1 MRKVT
6 RTLQIETPVGP
17 VSITATAEA
26 IVSLHFGRRV
36 PVGSQLLAHGPE
48 LSERAGSEQTADRE
62 PELLKGTGS
71 ELSIGHEPEL
81 LKGTGSEL
89 SIGHE
94 PELLKGTGSDLSIG
108 REPELSEGT
117 GLEQPAEAASEPEK
131 STQESTTPEER
142 ACRLLWLA
150 AVELG
155 EYFAGRRRDFTLP
168 LAPRGT
174 EFQQRVWSEL
184 RRIPCGETRTYGE
197 IARAIGQ
204 PRACRAVGMANN
216 RNPIAILIPCHRV
229 IGRDGSLTGYAAGL
243 NVKRQLLELER
254 R

>member
-1 MRKVT
+1 MT

-26 IVSLHFGRRV
+26 IVSLYFGRRV

-48 LSERAGSEQTADRE
+48 LSERAGSE
-62 PELLKGTGS
+62 
-71 ELSIGHEPEL
+71 
-81 LKGTGSEL
+81 
-89 SIGHE
+89 
-94 PELLKGTGSDLSIG
+94 LSIG
-108 REPELSEGT
+108 REPELLKGAGSEQIAGREPELSEEA
-117 GLEQPAEAASEPEK
+117 GLEQPAEAASEPKK

-142 ACRLLWLA
+142 ACRLLWQA
-150 AVELG
+150 AAELG
-155 EYFAGRRRDFTLP
+155 EYFAGRRRNFTLP

-243 NVKRQLLELER
+243 TVKRQLLELER

>member
-1 MRKVT
+1 MREVT

-26 IVSLHFGRRV
+26 IVSLYFGRRV

-48 LSERAGSEQTADRE
+48 LSERAGSE
-62 PELLKGTGS
+62 
-71 ELSIGHEPEL
+71 
-81 LKGTGSEL
+81 
-89 SIGHE
+89 
-94 PELLKGTGSDLSIG
+94 LSIG
-108 REPELSEGT
+108 REPELLKGAGSEQIAGREPELSEEA
-117 GLEQPAEAASEPEK
+117 GLEQPAEAASEPKK

-142 ACRLLWLA
+142 ACRLLWQA
-150 AVELG
+150 AAELG

>member
-1 MRKVT
+1 MREVT

-36 PVGSQLLAHGPE
+36 PVGSQLLA
-48 LSERAGSEQTADRE
+48 L
-62 PELLKGTGS
+62 
-71 ELSIGHEPEL
+71 
-81 LKGTGSEL
+81 
-89 SIGHE
+89 
-94 PELLKGTGSDLSIG
+94 
-108 REPELSEGT
+108 EPELSEEA
-117 GLEQPAEAASEPEK
+117 GLKQPAEAASGPEK
-131 STQESTTPEER
+131 STQESTTPEET
-142 ACRLLWLA
+142 ACRLLWQA
-150 AVELG
+150 AAELG
-155 EYFAGRRRDFTLP
+155 EYFAGRRRNFTLP

-184 RRIPCGETRTYGE
+184 RRIPSGETRTYGE

-229 IGRDGSLTGYAAGL
+229 IGRDGLLTGYAAGL
-243 NVKRQLLELER
+243 TVKQQLLELER

>member
-1 MRKVT
+1 MREVT

-36 PVGSQLLAHGPE
+36 PVGSQLLALGPK
-48 LSERAGSEQTADRE
+48 LSERAGSE
-62 PELLKGTGS
+62 
-71 ELSIGHEPEL
+71 
-81 LKGTGSEL
+81 
-89 SIGHE
+89 
-94 PELLKGTGSDLSIG
+94 LSIG
-108 REPELSEGT
+108 REPELSEEA
-117 GLEQPAEAASEPEK
+117 GLEQTAEAASEPER

-142 ACRLLWLA
+142 ACRLLWQA
-150 AVELG
+150 AAELG
-155 EYFAGRRRDFTLP
+155 EYFAGRRRNFTLP

-174 EFQQRVWSEL
+174 EFQLRVWSEL

-243 NVKRQLLELER
+243 SVKRQLLELER

>member
-1 MRKVT
+1 MK
-6 RTLQIETPVGP
+6 G
-17 VSITATAEA
+17 
-26 IVSLHFGRRV
+26 
-36 PVGSQLLAHGPE
+36 
-48 LSERAGSEQTADRE
+48 AGSEQIA
-62 PELLKGTGS
+62 
-71 ELSIGHEPEL
+71 
-81 LKGTGSEL
+81 
-89 SIGHE
+89 
-94 PELLKGTGSDLSIG
+94 G
-108 REPELSEGT
+108 REPELSEEA
-117 GLEQPAEAASEPEK
+117 GLEQPAEAASEPKK

-142 ACRLLWLA
+142 ACRLLWQA
-150 AVELG
+150 AAELG
-155 EYFAGRRRDFTLP
+155 EYFAGRRRNFTLP

-243 NVKRQLLELER
+243 TVKRQLLELER

>member
-1 MRKVT
+1 MT

-26 IVSLHFGRRV
+26 IVSLYFGRRV

-48 LSERAGSEQTADRE
+48 LSERAGSE
-62 PELLKGTGS
+62 
-71 ELSIGHEPEL
+71 
-81 LKGTGSEL
+81 
-89 SIGHE
+89 
-94 PELLKGTGSDLSIG
+94 LSIG
-108 REPELSEGT
+108 REPELLKGAGSEQIAGREPELSEEA
-117 GLEQPAEAASEPEK
+117 GLEQPAEAASEPKK

-142 ACRLLWLA
+142 ACRLLWQA
-150 AVELG
+150 AAELG
-155 EYFAGRRRDFTLP
+155 EYFAGRRRNFTLP

>member
-1 MRKVT
+1 MREVT

-48 LSERAGSEQTADRE
+48 LSVRAGSE
-62 PELLKGTGS
+62 
-71 ELSIGHEPEL
+71 
-81 LKGTGSEL
+81 
-89 SIGHE
+89 
-94 PELLKGTGSDLSIG
+94 LSIG
-108 REPELSEGT
+108 REPELLKGAGSE
-117 GLEQPAEAASEPEK
+117 QYAEAASETLK
-131 STQESTTPEER
+131 STPESTTPEER
-142 ACRLLWLA
+142 ACRLLWQA
-150 AVELG
+150 AAELG
-155 EYFAGRRRDFTLP
+155 EYFAGRRRDFSLP

-184 RRIPCGETRTYGE
+184 QRIPCGETRTYGE

-229 IGRDGSLTGYAAGL
+229 IGRNGSLTGYAAGL
-243 NVKRQLLELER
+243 TVKQQLLELER

>member
-1 MRKVT
+1 MREVT

-26 IVSLHFGRRV
+26 IVSLHFGRRT
-36 PVGSQLLAHGPE
+36 PAAAERFDRTAAESFDRSESGPIAGTGEGRLAETARPCE
-48 LSERAGSEQTADRE
+48 KRAEEQADR
-62 PELLKGTGS
+62 LL
-71 ELSIGHEPEL
+71 L
-81 LKGTGSEL
+81 
-89 SIGHE
+89 
-94 PELLKGTGSDLSIG
+94 
-108 REPELSEGT
+108 RA
-117 GLEQPAEAASEPEK
+117 AE
-131 STQESTTPEER
+131 
-142 ACRLLWLA
+142 
-150 AVELG
+150 ELG
-155 EYFAGRRRDFTLP
+155 EYFAGRRRNFTLS

-184 RRIPCGETRTYGE
+184 RRIPYGETRSYGE

-243 NVKRQLLELER
+243 TVKQQLLELER

>member
-1 MRKVT
+1 MREVT

-36 PVGSQLLAHGPE
+36 PVGSQLLALGPK
-48 LSERAGSEQTADRE
+48 LSERAGSE
-62 PELLKGTGS
+62 
-71 ELSIGHEPEL
+71 
-81 LKGTGSEL
+81 
-89 SIGHE
+89 
-94 PELLKGTGSDLSIG
+94 LSIG
-108 REPELSEGT
+108 REPELSEEA
-117 GLEQPAEAASEPEK
+117 GLEQTAEAASEPKK

-142 ACRLLWLA
+142 ACRLLWQA
-150 AVELG
+150 AAELG
-155 EYFAGRRRDFTLP
+155 EYFAGRRRNFTLP

-243 NVKRQLLELER
+243 TVKRQLLELER

>member
-1 MRKVT
+1 MREVT

-26 IVSLHFGRRV
+26 IVSLYFGRRV

-48 LSERAGSEQTADRE
+48 LSERAGSE
-62 PELLKGTGS
+62 
-71 ELSIGHEPEL
+71 
-81 LKGTGSEL
+81 
-89 SIGHE
+89 
-94 PELLKGTGSDLSIG
+94 LSIG
-108 REPELSEGT
+108 REPELLKGAGSEQIAGREPELSEEA
-117 GLEQPAEAASEPEK
+117 GLEQPAEAASEPKK

-142 ACRLLWLA
+142 ACRLLWQA
-150 AVELG
+150 AAELG
-155 EYFAGRRRDFTLP
+155 EYFAGRRRNFTLP

>member
-1 MRKVT
+1 MREVT

-48 LSERAGSEQTADRE
+48 LSERAGSE
-62 PELLKGTGS
+62 
-71 ELSIGHEPEL
+71 
-81 LKGTGSEL
+81 
-89 SIGHE
+89 
-94 PELLKGTGSDLSIG
+94 LSIG
-108 REPELSEGT
+108 REPELLKGAGSEQIAGREPELSEEA
-117 GLEQPAEAASEPEK
+117 GLEQPAEAASEPKK

-142 ACRLLWLA
+142 ACRLLWQA
-150 AVELG
+150 AAELG
-155 EYFAGRRRDFTLP
+155 EYFAGRRRNFTLP

-243 NVKRQLLELER
+243 TVKRQLLELER

>member
-1 MRKVT
+1 MREVT

-26 IVSLHFGRRV
+26 IVSLHFGRRT
-36 PVGSQLLAHGPE
+36 PAGSQLLALGPE
-48 LSERAGSEQTADRE
+48 LLKGAGSEQTAA
-62 PELLKGTGS
+62 
-71 ELSIGHEPEL
+71 H
-81 LKGTGSEL
+81 
-89 SIGHE
+89 
-94 PELLKGTGSDLSIG
+94 
-108 REPELSEGT
+108 EPELSEGT

>member
-71 ELSIGHEPEL
+71 ELSIGREPEL
-81 LKGTGSEL
+81 LKGAGSEQ
-89 SIGHE
+89 IA
-94 PELLKGTGSDLSIG
+94 G
-108 REPELSEGT
+108 REPELSEEA
-117 GLEQPAEAASEPEK
+117 GLEQPAEAASEPQK

-142 ACRLLWLA
+142 ACRLLWQA
-150 AVELG
+150 AAELG
-155 EYFAGRRRDFTLP
+155 EYFAGRRRNFTLP

-243 NVKRQLLELER
+243 TVKRQLLELER

>member
-6 RTLQIETPVGP
+6 RTLQIGTPVGP

-26 IVSLHFGRRV
+26 IVSLQFGRRV
-36 PVGSQLLAHGPE
+36 PAGSQLLAGTEAGLSDGPGAE
-48 LSERAGSEQTADRE
+48 RPAGDNPERLDGPGERRPAGTAPESEKRADE
-62 PELLKGTGS
+62 
-71 ELSIGHEPEL
+71 
-81 LKGTGSEL
+81 
-89 SIGHE
+89 
-94 PELLKGTGSDLSIG
+94 
-108 REPELSEGT
+108 
-117 GLEQPAEAASEPEK
+117 EAV
-131 STQESTTPEER
+131 PEER
-142 ACRLLWLA
+142 ADRLLRQA
-150 AVELG
+150 AAELG
-155 EYFAGRRRDFTLP
+155 EYFAGCRGDFSLP

-197 IARAIGQ
+197 IARAIGE

-243 NVKRQLLELER
+243 AIKRQLLELER
-254 R
+254 RATTDGTAATTDGTGDFPDRQQPRSDRF

>member
-1 MRKVT
+1 MREVT

-36 PVGSQLLAHGPE
+36 PVGSQLLALGPK
-48 LSERAGSEQTADRE
+48 LSERAGSE
-62 PELLKGTGS
+62 
-71 ELSIGHEPEL
+71 
-81 LKGTGSEL
+81 
-89 SIGHE
+89 
-94 PELLKGTGSDLSIG
+94 LSIG
-108 REPELSEGT
+108 REPELSEEA
-117 GLEQPAEAASEPEK
+117 GLEQTVEAASEPKK

-142 ACRLLWLA
+142 ACRLLWQA
-150 AVELG
+150 AAELG
-155 EYFAGRRRDFTLP
+155 EYFAGRRRNFTLP

-243 NVKRQLLELER
+243 TVKRQLLELER

>member
-1 MRKVT
+1 MREVT
-6 RTLQIETPVGP
+6 RTLQIGTPVGP

-36 PVGSQLLAHGPE
+36 PVGSQLLALGPK
-48 LSERAGSEQTADRE
+48 LSERAGSE
-62 PELLKGTGS
+62 
-71 ELSIGHEPEL
+71 
-81 LKGTGSEL
+81 
-89 SIGHE
+89 
-94 PELLKGTGSDLSIG
+94 LSIG
-108 REPELSEGT
+108 REPELSEEA
-117 GLEQPAEAASEPEK
+117 GLKQPAEAASEPEK
-131 STQESTTPEER
+131 STPESTTPEER
-142 ACRLLWLA
+142 ACRLLWQA
-150 AVELG
+150 AAELG
-155 EYFAGRRRDFTLP
+155 EYFAGWRRNFTLP

-174 EFQQRVWSEL
+174 EFQLRVWNEL

-229 IGRDGSLTGYAAGL
+229 IGSNGSLTGYAAGL
-243 NVKRQLLELER
+243 AIKRQLLELER

>member
-1 MRKVT
+1 MREMT

-26 IVSLHFGRRV
+26 IVSLYFGRRV

-48 LSERAGSEQTADRE
+48 LSEMAGSELSIGRE
-62 PELLKGTGS
+62 PELLKGAGS
-71 ELSIGHEPEL
+71 EQIAGREPEL
-81 LKGTGSEL
+81 LKGA
-89 SIGHE
+89 
-94 PELLKGTGSDLSIG
+94 GSDLSIG

-155 EYFAGRRRDFTLP
+155 EYFAGREPSFRAQVRADTLACTP
-168 LAPRGT
+168 
-174 EFQQRVWSEL
+174 EDL
-184 RRIPCGETRTYGE
+184 RRIGPAVTRVAAE
-197 IARAIGQ
+197 A
-204 PRACRAVGMANN
+204 PACVFG
-216 RNPIAILIPCHRV
+216 
-229 IGRDGSLTGYAAGL
+229 GRDIIEASDAGW
-243 NVKRQLLELER
+243 NVVELLG
-254 R
+254 

>member
-1 MRKVT
+1 MREVT
-6 RTLQIETPVGP
+6 RTLQIGTPVGP

-36 PVGSQLLAHGPE
+36 PVGSQLLALGPK
-48 LSERAGSEQTADRE
+48 LSERDGSE
-62 PELLKGTGS
+62 
-71 ELSIGHEPEL
+71 
-81 LKGTGSEL
+81 
-89 SIGHE
+89 
-94 PELLKGTGSDLSIG
+94 LSIG
-108 REPELSEGT
+108 REPELLKGAGSEQIAGREPELSEEA
-117 GLEQPAEAASEPEK
+117 GLKQPAEAASEPEK
-131 STQESTTPEER
+131 STPESTTPEER
-142 ACRLLWLA
+142 ACRLLWQA
-150 AVELG
+150 AAELG
-155 EYFAGRRRDFTLP
+155 EYFAGWRRNFTLP

-174 EFQQRVWSEL
+174 EFQLRVWNEL

-229 IGRDGSLTGYAAGL
+229 IGSNGSLTGYAAGL
-243 NVKRQLLELER
+243 AIKRQLLELER

>member
-1 MRKVT
+1 MREVT

-48 LSERAGSEQTADRE
+48 LSERAGSE
-62 PELLKGTGS
+62 
-71 ELSIGHEPEL
+71 LSIGH
-81 LKGTGSEL
+81 
-89 SIGHE
+89 
-94 PELLKGTGSDLSIG
+94 
-108 REPELSEGT
+108 EPELSEGT
-117 GLEQPAEAASEPEK
+117 GLEQTAEAASEPKK
-131 STQESTTPEER
+131 STQESTTPEEK
-142 ACRLLWLA
+142 ACRLLWQA
-150 AVELG
+150 AAELG
-155 EYFAGRRRDFTLP
+155 EYFAGHRRDFTLP

-184 RRIPCGETRTYGE
+184 RRISYGETRSYGE

-243 NVKRQLLELER
+243 TVKQQLLELER